1 MRVFVCR
8 DLYAYSNRRDA
19 EACLRPVVANLA
31 VLPRARRKGVAKKLM
46 RECERACKEWG
57 YDEIWLLVEKD
68 NPKARKLYKKLG
80 YKTVKEEEDD
90 SYKLVGGRIQQVE
103 VMNV

>member
-31 VLPRARRKGVAKKLM
+31 VLPRARRKGIAKKLM
-46 RECERACKEWG
+46 RECEDVCREWG
-57 YDEIWLLVEKD
+57 YEEIWLLVEKD
-68 NPKARKLYKKLG
+68 NPKGKSQKGAP
-80 YKTVKEEEDD
+80 
-90 SYKLVGGRIQQVE
+90 
-103 VMNV
+103 